1 MIEGINITKKFDD
14 NILFDKFN
22 FIINEGDF
30 VCFSGNSGSGK
41 TTLLNMIGMIEPI
54 DSGQLLIDGKEIQ
67 TNKHRL
73 NYFRSVVGYLFQNFA
88 LVDNKTVEENLC
100 LVRKS
105 NRTNYSI
112 EEALEK
118 VGLKDKLKSK
128 VYTLS
133 GGEQQ
138 RVALARLFLKKCKI
152 VLADEPTG
160 SLDAKNAE
168 IVMNIIKDMNKEGKT
183 IVLVTHDEKIKNMT
197 DRIIQ
202 L

>member
-54 DSGQLLIDGKEIQ
+54 DRGQLLIDGKEIQ

-88 LVDNKTVEENLC
+88 LVD
-100 LVRKS
+100 
-105 NRTNYSI
+105 
-112 EEALEK
+112 
-118 VGLKDKLKSK
+118 
-128 VYTLS
+128 
-133 GGEQQ
+133 
-138 RVALARLFLKKCKI
+138 
-152 VLADEPTG
+152 
-160 SLDAKNAE
+160 
-168 IVMNIIKDMNKEGKT
+168 
-183 IVLVTHDEKIKNMT
+183 
-197 DRIIQ
+197 
-202 L
+202 

>member
-1 MIEGINITKKFDD
+1 MIKGIELTKRFDN
-14 NILFDKFN
+14 NILFDKFS
-22 FIINEGDF
+22 FTINDGDF

-54 DSGQLLIDGKEIQ
+54 DSGQILIDESEIR
-67 TNKHRL
+67 TSRNRL
-73 NYFRSVVGYLFQNFA
+73 NYFRTEVGYLFQNFS
-88 LVDNKTVEENLC
+88 LVENKTVEENLR

-168 IVMNIIKDMNKEGKT
+168 IIMNIIKDMNKEGKT
-183 IVLVTHDEKIKNMT
+183 IVLVTHDEKIKNMAN
-197 DRIIQ
+197 RIIQ